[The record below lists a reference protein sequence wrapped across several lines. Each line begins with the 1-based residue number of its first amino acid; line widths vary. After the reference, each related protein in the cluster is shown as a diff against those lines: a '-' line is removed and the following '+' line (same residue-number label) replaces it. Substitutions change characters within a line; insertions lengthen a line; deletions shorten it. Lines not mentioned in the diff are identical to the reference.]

1 MSDLQPHQ
9 QRVIDEY
16 AELTT
21 RLGKL
26 VTFIKSDMAKSLPAT
41 EYILLVKQCCAME
54 MYEGILAE
62 RISGFTGAEV

>member
-1 MSDLQPHQ
+1 MSQILPYQ
-9 QRVIDEY
+9 QRVIDEH
-16 AELTT
+16 AELTA

-26 VTFIKSDMAKSLPAT
+26 KTFITWDTAKSLPAT

-62 RISGFTGAEV
+62 RIANFQGADA